1 MVMEQSIFG
10 STALAREHW
19 NIKSSKIDYK
29 DIKKVLDLVIV

>member
-19 NIKSSKIDYK
+19 NIELWVCREIIIMS
-29 DIKKVLDLVIV
+29 